1 MWIHVPETY
10 SPSVADTEELN
21 LDSKWLSELAQSVT
35 WKTKSV
41 QPRSLQHVW
50 KTTPSI
56 RLLSG
61 LTCDPLTQS
70 RGVAKW
76 ISSLEDSHVSPIQS
90 LATKEEKTIQGN
102 SQEKSS
108 ELQPDS
114 DTQLSFSKMFPESS
128 DSTGIT
134 YDPNYERWAMRLRKD
149 SSQRQKLGHHIRGR
163 DFSSWPTPTAMNRP
177 RTPETMAK
185 SAEFRKRT
193 ANQNTVPLYLS
204 EAAANWPTRRV
215 SDTEGGIAPN
225 VEMNNGSFSRK
236 NQEGVRW
243 GVKLK
248 DATAN
253 WPTPTTAEAGKIS
266 NNANYGQTGLSN
278 HPAIVGKPDRVPMKK
293 SRAGDGQKTTKTKN
307 WPTPVSR
314 DRLGMDSSGKKNP
327 HKPPELYHS
336 ILPAQPNTKDGHDC
350 SLSCRRLSPLFAEM
364 LMGLPLGWTNDSEP
378 LEMELF
384 QQWQRM
390 LGHILI
396 ERMSYES

>member
-1 MWIHVPETY
+1 
-10 SPSVADTEELN
+10 
-21 LDSKWLSELAQSVT
+21 
-35 WKTKSV
+35 
-41 QPRSLQHVW
+41 
-50 KTTPSI
+50 
-56 RLLSG
+56 
-61 LTCDPLTQS
+61 
-70 RGVAKW
+70 
-76 ISSLEDSHVSPIQS
+76 
-90 LATKEEKTIQGN
+90 
-102 SQEKSS
+102 
-108 ELQPDS
+108 
-114 DTQLSFSKMFPESS
+114 
-128 DSTGIT
+128 
-134 YDPNYERWAMRLRKD
+134 
-149 SSQRQKLGHHIRGR
+149 
-163 DFSSWPTPTAMNRP
+163 
-177 RTPETMAK
+177 
-185 SAEFRKRT
+185 
-193 ANQNTVPLYLS
+193 
-204 EAAANWPTRRV
+204 
-215 SDTEGGIAPN
+215 
-225 VEMNNGSFSRK
+225 MNNGSFSRK

-248 DATAN
+248 DATATWPTPDMEQGNTEQNWGTPNTLDYLPPRSYEAMKKQARNGARKNRNHPGNLREQIHPLMHQAYQEAKEEVATN

-266 NNANYGQTGLSN
+266 NNANYGQMGLSN

-384 QQWQRM
+384 RQWQLM

>member
-21 LDSKWLSELAQSVT
+21 LDLKWLSELAQSVT

-56 RLLSG
+56 RHLSG

-90 LATKEEKTIQGN
+90 LVAKEEKTIQGN

-108 ELQPDS
+108 ELQPDL
-114 DTQLSFSKMFPESS
+114 DTQLSFSRMLKASS
-128 DSTGIT
+128 DFTGIT

-163 DFSSWPTPTAMNRP
+163 DFSSWPTP
-177 RTPETMAK
+177 
-185 SAEFRKRT
+185 
-193 ANQNTVPLYLS
+193 
-204 EAAANWPTRRV
+204 RV

-253 WPTPTTAEAGKIS
+253 WPTPNASEHKYRLKGDSQQSNGLTATARKSTINS
-266 NNANYGQTGLSN
+266 IPQDLMN
-278 HPAIVGKPDRVPMKK
+278 MK
-293 SRAGDGQKTTKTKN
+293 N
-307 WPTPVSR
+307 
-314 DRLGMDSSGKKNP
+314 
-327 HKPPELYHS
+327 
-336 ILPAQPNTKDGHDC
+336 GHDC
-350 SLSCRRLSPLFAEM
+350 SPSCRRLNPLFAEM